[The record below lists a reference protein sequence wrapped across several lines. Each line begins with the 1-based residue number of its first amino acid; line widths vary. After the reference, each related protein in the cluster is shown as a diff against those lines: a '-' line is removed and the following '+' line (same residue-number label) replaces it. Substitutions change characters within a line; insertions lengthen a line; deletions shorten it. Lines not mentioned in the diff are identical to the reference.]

1 MNAIKSLSTN
11 MLNFTKKNYL
21 WVILVILFLVIV
33 VSLSSK
39 EGFEDFNNKWET
51 LAEYPATFVEKV
63 STPFL
68 KENTFINYYLPS
80 KKATGPMSVDSQH
93 LELKDGQ
100 AKVPIDIG
108 NGLAVE
114 AVVQIQKQTVDVEA
128 QNTVQVP
135 KHTSTDVTVEQ
146 QEIHIPK
153 QTSIIP
159 GKMTEDGEMIAL
171 PVTVEAQT
179 VTVEKQ
185 SAIIPSF
192 EAFRSTY

>member
-1 MNAIKSLSTN
+1 MDTIRSLPTN
-11 MLNFTKKNYL
+11 VLNFTKKNYL
-21 WVILVILFLVIV
+21 WIILAALFLVIV
-33 VSLSSK
+33 ISLSSK
-39 EGFEDFNNKWET
+39 EGFEDFNSTWET

-80 KKATGPMSVDSQH
+80 KKAAGPMSIDSQH

-100 AKVPIDIG
+100 AKVPVDIG

-114 AVVQIQKQTVDVEA
+114 AVVQIQKQTVDVKA

-135 KHTSTDVTVEQ
+135 KHTSTDVMVQ
-146 QEIHIPK
+146 QQQINIPK
-153 QTSIIP
+153 QTGIIP
-159 GKMTEDGEMIAL
+159 GKMTEDGGMIAL
-171 PVTVEAQT
+171 PVTIEAQT

-185 SAIIPSF
+185 TAIIPSI
-192 EAFRSTY
+192 ESFRSM